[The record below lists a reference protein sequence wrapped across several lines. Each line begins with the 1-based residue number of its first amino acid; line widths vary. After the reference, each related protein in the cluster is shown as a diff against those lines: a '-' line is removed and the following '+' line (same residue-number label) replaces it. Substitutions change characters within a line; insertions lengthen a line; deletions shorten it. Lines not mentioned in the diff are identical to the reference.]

1 MQQLAKEVGQ
11 HLGTTIEN
19 NEMNL
24 PNEANVLVCGENQI
38 NSTGTDVFEVKSTN
52 GIQNQELLDNK
63 EVSLPASIQ
72 DQELLDNIEVS
83 LPAKLTFC
91 LVCGIFTF
99 LRL

>member
-1 MQQLAKEVGQ
+1 MEVGR

-24 PNEANVLVCGENQI
+24 PNEADVLVCGENQI
-38 NSTGTDVFEVKSTN
+38 NSTGSDVIEVESIN
-52 GIQNQELLDNK
+52 GIQKQELLDNK

>member
-24 PNEANVLVCGENQI
+24 PNEADVLVCGENQI
-38 NSTGTDVFEVKSTN
+38 NSTGSDVIEVESTN
-52 GIQNQELLDNK
+52 GIQKQELLDNK

-72 DQELLDNIEVS
+72 DQELLDNKEVS
-83 LPAKLTFC
+83 LPGELTFG
-91 LVCGIFTF
+91 LVCGIFSF
-99 LRL
+99 SRL